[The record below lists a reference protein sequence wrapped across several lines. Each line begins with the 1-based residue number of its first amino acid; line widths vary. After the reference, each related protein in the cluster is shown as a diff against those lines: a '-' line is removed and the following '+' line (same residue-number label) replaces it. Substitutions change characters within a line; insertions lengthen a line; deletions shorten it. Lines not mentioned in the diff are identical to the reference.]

1 MALTPNISV
10 SQTFGLPSIVS
21 LQDTSTGSDP
31 AIVTR
36 RVYLRKDDGTFLTP
50 EGSST
55 EYVTWPYA
63 SSSISIDALDK
74 DYALDVITQ
83 WLDNS
88 SAVLYDKTVRVGL
101 TLYNKTYSYQLTQML
116 SGNPLLIND
125 NGFFDRKSQLR
136 EAIESGNE
144 ALELAA
150 DIFGAQQCYDYA
162 TNIRLNYAY
171 SF

>member
-1 MALTPNISV
+1 MALTPNFSV
-10 SQTFGLPSIVS
+10 SQTFGLPGIVT

-50 EGSST
+50 SGSST
-55 EYVTWPYA
+55 EYISWPYA

-74 DYALDVITQ
+74 DYAVDIIVQ

-88 SAVLYDKTVRVGL
+88 SAILYDKTSLVGL

-125 NGFFDRKSQLR
+125 NGFFNRKENLR
-136 EAIESGNE
+136 EGIESGNE

-162 TNIRLNYAY
+162 TNIRINYAY
-171 SF
+171 GV

>member
-1 MALTPNISV
+1 MALTPNFAI
-10 SQTFGLPSIVS
+10 SQTFGLPSIIT

-36 RVYLRKDDGTFLTP
+36 RVYLRKDDNTFLTP
-50 EGSST
+50 VGTST
-55 EYVTWPYA
+55 EYISWPYA

-74 DYALDVITQ
+74 DYGLDVVVQ

-88 SAVLYDKTVRVGL
+88 SAVLYDKVILAGL

-125 NGFFDRKSQLR
+125 DGFFERKATVR

-162 TNIRLNYAY
+162 TQIRLNYAY
-171 SF
+171 NS